1 MNRRSLLA
9 NGLLL
14 MLLAGT
20 GVAAETTLI
29 SLEDDQYISGEFS
42 LERRL
47 NHFEAPLRSHGR
59 FVLSA
64 EHGLLWQTEAPLQ
77 QTVILSGRSLSRL
90 TADGEVE
97 ALTADSDRVGRY
109 TQLIGKLLNGDW
121 SAVESRFHVEDGD
134 RDTDRWHKILTPGQ
148 QQSAAFFQRIEIS
161 GGRFV
166 ERLSIYK
173 DSQNRD
179 RIEFSE
185 QALHDGPLPEDV
197 RTLFTAAGS

>member
-1 MNRRSLLA
+1 MNRRSLLS

-14 MLLAGT
+14 MLLVGT
-20 GVAAETTLI
+20 ATAAETMLV
-29 SLEDDQYISGEFS
+29 SLEDDQYISGKFS

-64 EHGLLWQTEAPLQ
+64 EHGLLWQTEAPLE
-77 QTVILSGRSLSRL
+77 QTLILSERSLSRL

-97 ALTADSDRVGRY
+97 TLTSDSDRVGQY
-109 TQLIGKLLNGDW
+109 TRLISRLLNGDW

-134 RDTDRWHKILTPGQ
+134 SDTDRWHKTLTPGERG
-148 QQSAAFFQRIEIS
+148 ALFQRIDIS

-166 ERLSIYK
+166 ERLSIHK
-173 DSQNRD
+173 GNQNRD

-185 QALHDGPLPEDV
+185 QTLHDGPLPEDV

>member
-1 MNRRSLLA
+1 MNRRSLLS

-20 GVAAETTLI
+20 GVGAATTLI

-42 LERRL
+42 LERSL
-47 NHFEAPLRSHGR
+47 NYFKAPLRSHGR

-64 EHGLLWQTEAPLQ
+64 EHGLLWQTEAPLE
-77 QTVILSGRSLSRL
+77 QTVILNDRSLSRL

-97 ALTADSDRVGRY
+97 TLTVDSDRVGQY
-109 TQLIGKLLNGDW
+109 MQLISKLLNGDW
-121 SAVESRFHVEDGD
+121 SAVESRFHVEDRD
-134 RDTDRWHKILTPGQ
+134 SDTDRWHKTLTPGQ

-166 ERLSIYK
+166 ERLSIHK
-173 DSQNRD
+173 DTQNRD

-185 QALHDGPLPEDV
+185 QTLHDGPLPEDV
-197 RTLFTAAGS
+197 RALFTATGS